1 MCLNFIVFK
10 TFKSNFKIRWRI
22 ISSLNELTKRVLIMA
37 ENSFK
42 NVSTQPKVFFLLPV
56 KTLFLLGGVFS
67 AFFIL
72 IAGLVLFGYTNSMDN
87 AIFSLMRSNS
97 SNPILDQTLQRI
109 VFLGSS
115 QFVLP
120 LSLLVGV
127 FLSLYRKNL
136 ALGVWFVLSVILFE
150 ALLESLKHLL
160 VHSIQRFSHSA
171 NFPNATALS
180 LTLFY
185 GLLVLLI
192 PHLITHQ
199 IFQNI
204 LSYSLLGLILLI
216 GLVLIVLG
224 VSFSSVLGGVCLGAL
239 GACFSIGI
247 YLSVFQKI

>member
-1 MCLNFIVFK
+1 
-10 TFKSNFKIRWRI
+10 
-22 ISSLNELTKRVLIMA
+22 MA
-37 ENSFK
+37 ENSLK
-42 NVSTQPKVFFLLPV
+42 NVTIQSKPFFLSQV

-72 IAGLVLFGYTNSMDN
+72 MVGLVFFDCVNSMDN
-87 AIFSLMRSNS
+87 AIFNLVRSNS
-97 SNPILDQTLQRI
+97 SSPILDQTLQRI

-127 FLSLYRKNL
+127 FLSLYRRNL

-160 VHSIQRFSHSA
+160 VHSIQWFSHSA

-180 LTLFY
+180 LALFY
-185 GLLVLLI
+185 GLLILLI
-192 PHLITHQ
+192 PHFITHQ
-199 IFQNI
+199 TLKNI
-204 LSYSLLGLILLI
+204 LSYSLFGLILLI
-216 GLVLIVLG
+216 GLALIVLG
-224 VSFSSVLGGVCLGAL
+224 VSFSSVLGGFCLGAL

>member
-1 MCLNFIVFK
+1 
-10 TFKSNFKIRWRI
+10 
-22 ISSLNELTKRVLIMA
+22 MA

-42 NVSTQPKVFFLLPV
+42 NVSTQPKVFFLLPA

-72 IAGLVLFGYTNSMDN
+72 IAGLVFFDHTHLMDN
-87 AIFSLMRSNS
+87 AIFSLVRSNS

-127 FLSLYRKNL
+127 FLSLYRRNL

-150 ALLESLKHLL
+150 ALLESLKHLFAY
-160 VHSIQRFSHSA
+160 SIQWLSHSA

-199 IFQNI
+199 TLKNVLF
-204 LSYSLLGLILLI
+204 YSLFGLIFLI
-216 GLVLIVLG
+216 GLVLILLG

>member
-1 MCLNFIVFK
+1 
-10 TFKSNFKIRWRI
+10 
-22 ISSLNELTKRVLIMA
+22 MA

-42 NVSTQPKVFFLLPV
+42 NVSTQPKPFFLLQV

-72 IAGLVLFGYTNSMDN
+72 IFGLVLFDYTNSMDN

-97 SNPILDQTLQRI
+97 SSPILDQTLRRV

-127 FLSLYRKNL
+127 FLSLYRRNL

-150 ALLESLKHLL
+150 ALLKSLKHLFL
-160 VHSIQRFSHSA
+160 HSFQWLSHSV
-171 NFPNATALS
+171 NFPSAIALS

-185 GLLVLLI
+185 GLLTLLI
-192 PHLITHQ
+192 PHLIPHFIAHQ

-216 GLVLIVLG
+216 GLALIVLG
-224 VSFSSVLGGVCLGAL
+224 VSFSSVLGGLCLGAL

>member
-1 MCLNFIVFK
+1 
-10 TFKSNFKIRWRI
+10 
-22 ISSLNELTKRVLIMA
+22 MA

-42 NVSTQPKVFFLLPV
+42 NVTIQSKPFFLSQV

-72 IAGLVLFGYTNSMDN
+72 MVGLVFFDYANSMDN

-127 FLSLYRKNL
+127 FLSLYRRNL

-160 VHSIQRFSHSA
+160 AHSIQWFSHSA

-180 LTLFY
+180 LALFY
-185 GLLVLLI
+185 GLLILLI
-192 PHLITHQ
+192 PHFITHQ
-199 IFQNI
+199 TLKNI
-204 LSYSLLGLILLI
+204 LFYSLFGLILLI
-216 GLVLIVLG
+216 GLALIVLG
-224 VSFSSVLGGVCLGAL
+224 VSFSSVLGGFCLGAL

>member
-1 MCLNFIVFK
+1 
-10 TFKSNFKIRWRI
+10 
-22 ISSLNELTKRVLIMA
+22 MA

-42 NVSTQPKVFFLLPV
+42 NVSTQPKAFFLLPV
-56 KTLFLLGGVFS
+56 KTLFLLGSVFS

-72 IAGLVLFGYTNSMDN
+72 IFGLVLFDYANSMDH
-87 AIFSLMRSNS
+87 AIFSLMRLNS
-97 SNPILDQTLQRI
+97 SNPILDQTLRRV

-127 FLSLYRKNL
+127 FLSLYRRNL
-136 ALGVWFVLSVILFE
+136 ALGVWFVLSVVLFE
-150 ALLESLKHLL
+150 ALLKSLKHLL
-160 VHSIQRFSHSA
+160 AHSIQWLSHSA
-171 NFPNATALS
+171 NFPSAIALS

-204 LSYSLLGLILLI
+204 LSYSLLGLIFLI
-216 GLVLIVLG
+216 GLALIVLG

>member
-1 MCLNFIVFK
+1 
-10 TFKSNFKIRWRI
+10 
-22 ISSLNELTKRVLIMA
+22 MA

-67 AFFIL
+67 AFFIM

-97 SNPILDQTLQRI
+97 SNPILDQTLRRV

-127 FLSLYRKNL
+127 FLSLYRRNL

-160 VHSIQRFSHSA
+160 AHSIQWLSHSA
-171 NFPNATALS
+171 NFPSAIALS

-204 LSYSLLGLILLI
+204 LSYSLLGLIFLI
-216 GLVLIVLG
+216 GLALIVLG
-224 VSFSSVLGGVCLGAL
+224 VSFSSVLGGFCLGAL

>member
-1 MCLNFIVFK
+1 M
-10 TFKSNFKIRWRI
+10 R
-22 ISSLNELTKRVLIMA
+22 
-37 ENSFK
+37 
-42 NVSTQPKVFFLLPV
+42 FLAWCV
-56 KTLFLLGGVFS
+56 Q
-67 AFFIL
+67 I
-72 IAGLVLFGYTNSMDN
+72 
-87 AIFSLMRSNS
+87 S
-97 SNPILDQTLQRI
+97 SNPILVQTLRRI

-136 ALGVWFVLSVILFE
+136 VLGVWFVLSVVLFE
-150 ALLESLKHLL
+150 ALLEFLKHLFL
-160 VHSIQRFSHSA
+160 HSVQWLSHSA
-171 NFPNATALS
+171 NFPSSIAFS

-204 LSYSLLGLILLI
+204 LSYSLLGLIFLI
-216 GLVLIVLG
+216 GLVLVVLG
-224 VSFSSVLGGVCLGAL
+224 VSFSSVLGGFCLGAL

>member
-1 MCLNFIVFK
+1 
-10 TFKSNFKIRWRI
+10 
-22 ISSLNELTKRVLIMA
+22 MA

-42 NVSTQPKVFFLLPV
+42 NVSTQPKAFFLLPV

-67 AFFIL
+67 AFFIM

-87 AIFSLMRSNS
+87 AIFNLMRSNS
-97 SNPILDQTLQRI
+97 SNPILDQALQRI
-109 VFLGSS
+109 AFLGSS

-136 ALGVWFVLSVILFE
+136 ALGVWFVLSVVIFE
-150 ALLESLKHLL
+150 AFLESLKHLFL
-160 VHSIQRFSHSA
+160 HSVQWLSHSA
-171 NFPNATALS
+171 NFPSAIALS

-192 PHLITHQ
+192 PHFIAHKTL
-199 IFQNI
+199 QNI
-204 LSYSLLGLILLI
+204 LVYGLLGLILLI
-216 GLVLIVLG
+216 SLALIVLG
-224 VSFSSVLGGVCLGAL
+224 VSFSSVLGGFCLGAL

>member
-1 MCLNFIVFK
+1 
-10 TFKSNFKIRWRI
+10 
-22 ISSLNELTKRVLIMA
+22 MA

-42 NVSTQPKVFFLLPV
+42 NVSTQPKIFFLLQV

-67 AFFIL
+67 VFFIL
-72 IAGLVLFGYTNSMDN
+72 MVGLVFFDYANSMDN
-87 AIFSLMRSNS
+87 AIFSLMHSNS
-97 SNPILDQTLQRI
+97 SSPILDQTLQRI

-127 FLSLYRKNL
+127 FLSLYRRNL
-136 ALGVWFVLSVILFE
+136 ALGVWFVLSVVLFE
-150 ALLESLKHLL
+150 ALLESLKHFLAY
-160 VHSIQRFSHSA
+160 SIQWLSHSA

-199 IFQNI
+199 TLKNI
-204 LSYSLLGLILLI
+204 LFYSLFGLILLI

-224 VSFSSVLGGVCLGAL
+224 VSFSSVLGGFCLGAL

>member
-1 MCLNFIVFK
+1 
-10 TFKSNFKIRWRI
+10 
-22 ISSLNELTKRVLIMA
+22 MA

-42 NVSTQPKVFFLLPV
+42 NVSTQPKPFFLLPV
-56 KTLFLLGGVFS
+56 KTLFLLGGIFS

-72 IAGLVLFGYTNSMDN
+72 IAGLVFFDYANSMDN
-87 AIFSLMRSNS
+87 AIFNLMRSNS
-97 SNPILDQTLQRI
+97 SSPILDQTLRRV

-127 FLSLYRKNL
+127 FLSLYRRNL

-160 VHSIQRFSHSA
+160 AHSIQWLSHSV
-171 NFPNATALS
+171 NFPSAIALS

-185 GLLVLLI
+185 GLLILLI
-192 PHLITHQ
+192 PHFIAHQ

-216 GLVLIVLG
+216 GLALIVLG
-224 VSFSSVLGGVCLGAL
+224 VSFSSVLGGLCLGAL

>member
-1 MCLNFIVFK
+1 
-10 TFKSNFKIRWRI
+10 
-22 ISSLNELTKRVLIMA
+22 MA

-72 IAGLVLFGYTNSMDN
+72 IAGLVFFDYTNSMDN

-97 SNPILDQTLQRI
+97 SNPILDQTLRRV

-127 FLSLYRKNL
+127 FLSLYRRNL

-150 ALLESLKHLL
+150 ALLESLKHLFT
-160 VHSIQRFSHSA
+160 HSIQWLSHSA
-171 NFPNATALS
+171 NFPSAIALS

-204 LSYSLLGLILLI
+204 LSYSLLGLIFLI
-216 GLVLIVLG
+216 GLALIVLG
-224 VSFSSVLGGVCLGAL
+224 VSFSSVLGGFCLGAL

>member
-1 MCLNFIVFK
+1 
-10 TFKSNFKIRWRI
+10 
-22 ISSLNELTKRVLIMA
+22 MA

-67 AFFIL
+67 AFFIM

-87 AIFSLMRSNS
+87 AIFSLMRLNS
-97 SNPILDQTLQRI
+97 SSPILDQVLRRV

-127 FLSLYRKNL
+127 FLSLYRRNL

-160 VHSIQRFSHSA
+160 AHSIQWFSHSA
-171 NFPNATALS
+171 NFPSAIALS
-180 LTLFY
+180 LALFY

-192 PHLITHQ
+192 PHLIVHQ

-216 GLVLIVLG
+216 DLALIVLG
-224 VSFSSVLGGVCLGAL
+224 VSFSSVLGGFCLGAL

>member
-1 MCLNFIVFK
+1 
-10 TFKSNFKIRWRI
+10 
-22 ISSLNELTKRVLIMA
+22 MA
-37 ENSFK
+37 ENSLK
-42 NVSTQPKVFFLLPV
+42 NVTIQSKPFFLSQV

-72 IAGLVLFGYTNSMDN
+72 IIGLVFFDYTHSMDN
-87 AIFSLMRSNS
+87 AIFNLVRSNS

-127 FLSLYRKNL
+127 FLSLYRRNL

-160 VHSIQRFSHSA
+160 AHSIQWLSHSA

-180 LTLFY
+180 LALFY

-192 PHLITHQ
+192 PHFITHQ
-199 IFQNI
+199 TLKNI
-204 LSYSLLGLILLI
+204 LFYSLFGLILLI
-216 GLVLIVLG
+216 GLALIVLG
-224 VSFSSVLGGVCLGAL
+224 VSFSSVLGGFCLGAL

>member
-1 MCLNFIVFK
+1 
-10 TFKSNFKIRWRI
+10 
-22 ISSLNELTKRVLIMA
+22 MA

-42 NVSTQPKVFFLLPV
+42 NVSAQPKPFFLLPA
-56 KTLFLLGGVFS
+56 KTLFLLGGIFS

-97 SNPILDQTLQRI
+97 SSPILDQTLRRV

-127 FLSLYRKNL
+127 FLSLYRRNL
-136 ALGVWFVLSVILFE
+136 ALGVWFVLSVVIFE

-160 VHSIQRFSHSA
+160 AHSIQWLSHSA
-171 NFPNATALS
+171 NFPNATVLS
-180 LTLFY
+180 LMLFY

-204 LSYSLLGLILLI
+204 LSCSLLGLILLI
-216 GLVLIVLG
+216 DLALIVLG
-224 VSFSSVLGGVCLGAL
+224 VSFSSVLGGFCLGAL

>member
-1 MCLNFIVFK
+1 
-10 TFKSNFKIRWRI
+10 
-22 ISSLNELTKRVLIMA
+22 MA

-42 NVSTQPKVFFLLPV
+42 NVSTHPKAFFLLPV
-56 KTLFLLGGVFS
+56 KALFLLGGVFS
-67 AFFIL
+67 ALFIM

-87 AIFSLMRSNS
+87 AIFNLMRSNS

-109 VFLGSS
+109 AFLGSS

-127 FLSLYRKNL
+127 FLSLYRRNL
-136 ALGVWFVLSVILFE
+136 ALGVWFVLSVVIFE
-150 ALLESLKHLL
+150 ALLESLKHLFT
-160 VHSIQRFSHSA
+160 HSIQWLSHSA
-171 NFPNATALS
+171 NFPSAIALS

-185 GLLVLLI
+185 GLLILLI
-192 PHLITHQ
+192 PHFITHQ

-204 LSYSLLGLILLI
+204 FSYSLFGLILLI
-216 GLVLIVLG
+216 GLALIVLG
-224 VSFSSVLGGVCLGAL
+224 VSFSSVLGGFCLGAL

>member
-1 MCLNFIVFK
+1 
-10 TFKSNFKIRWRI
+10 
-22 ISSLNELTKRVLIMA
+22 MA

-42 NVSTQPKVFFLLPV
+42 NVSTHPKAFFLLPV

-72 IAGLVLFGYTNSMDN
+72 IVGLVFFDYANSMDN

-97 SNPILDQTLQRI
+97 SSPILDQTLRRV

-127 FLSLYRKNL
+127 FLSLYRRNL

-150 ALLESLKHLL
+150 ALLESLKHLFAHPVQWL
-160 VHSIQRFSHSA
+160 SRSA
-171 NFPNATALS
+171 NFPNASALS

-199 IFQNI
+199 TLKNI
-204 LSYSLLGLILLI
+204 LFYSLFGLIFLI

-224 VSFSSVLGGVCLGAL
+224 VSFSSVLGGFCLGAL

>member
-1 MCLNFIVFK
+1 
-10 TFKSNFKIRWRI
+10 
-22 ISSLNELTKRVLIMA
+22 MA

-42 NVSTQPKVFFLLPV
+42 NVSTQPKAFFLLPV
-56 KTLFLLGGVFS
+56 KTLFLLGGIFS

-72 IAGLVLFGYTNSMDN
+72 IFGLVFFDYTNSMDH

-97 SNPILDQTLQRI
+97 SSPILDQTLRRV

-127 FLSLYRKNL
+127 FLSLYRRNL

-150 ALLESLKHLL
+150 ALLESLKHLFT
-160 VHSIQRFSHSA
+160 HSIQWLSHSV
-171 NFPNATALS
+171 NFPSAIALS

-185 GLLVLLI
+185 GLLILLI
-192 PHLITHQ
+192 PHFIAHQ

-216 GLVLIVLG
+216 GLALIVLG
-224 VSFSSVLGGVCLGAL
+224 VSFSSVLGGFCLGAL

>member
-1 MCLNFIVFK
+1 
-10 TFKSNFKIRWRI
+10 
-22 ISSLNELTKRVLIMA
+22 MA

-42 NVSTQPKVFFLLPV
+42 NVSTQPKPFLLLPV

-72 IAGLVLFGYTNSMDN
+72 IAGLVFFDYANSMDN

-97 SNPILDQTLQRI
+97 SNPILDQTLQRV

-136 ALGVWFVLSVILFE
+136 ALGVWFVLSVVIFE

-160 VHSIQRFSHSA
+160 AHSIQWLSHSA
-171 NFPNATALS
+171 NFPSAIALS

-204 LSYSLLGLILLI
+204 LSYSLFGLILLI
-216 GLVLIVLG
+216 GLALIVLG
-224 VSFSSVLGGVCLGAL
+224 VSFSSVLGGFCLGAL

>member
-1 MCLNFIVFK
+1 
-10 TFKSNFKIRWRI
+10 
-22 ISSLNELTKRVLIMA
+22 MA

-42 NVSTQPKVFFLLPV
+42 NVSTQPKTFFLSQV
-56 KTLFLLGGVFS
+56 KALFLLGGVFS

-72 IAGLVLFGYTNSMDN
+72 IAGLVFFDYANSMDN
-87 AIFSLMRSNS
+87 AIFNLMRSNS
-97 SNPILDQTLQRI
+97 SNPILDQTLRRI

-127 FLSLYRKNL
+127 FLSLYRRNL

-150 ALLESLKHLL
+150 DLLESLKHLFL
-160 VHSIQRFSHSA
+160 HSVQWLSHSA
-171 NFPNATALS
+171 NFPSAIALS

-204 LSYSLLGLILLI
+204 LSCSLLGLIFLI
-216 GLVLIVLG
+216 GLALIVLG
-224 VSFSSVLGGVCLGAL
+224 VSFSSVLGGFCLGAL

>member
-1 MCLNFIVFK
+1 
-10 TFKSNFKIRWRI
+10 
-22 ISSLNELTKRVLIMA
+22 MA

-42 NVSTQPKVFFLLPV
+42 NVSAQPKPFFLLPV

-72 IAGLVLFGYTNSMDN
+72 IFGLVLFDYTNSMDN

-97 SNPILDQTLQRI
+97 SSPILDQTLRRV

-127 FLSLYRKNL
+127 FLSLYRRNL

-150 ALLESLKHLL
+150 ALLESLKHLFT
-160 VHSIQRFSHSA
+160 HSIQWLSHSA
-171 NFPNATALS
+171 NFPSAIALS

-204 LSYSLLGLILLI
+204 LSCSLLGLILLI
-216 GLVLIVLG
+216 GLALIVLG
-224 VSFSSVLGGVCLGAL
+224 VSFSSILGGVCLGVL

>member
-1 MCLNFIVFK
+1 
-10 TFKSNFKIRWRI
+10 
-22 ISSLNELTKRVLIMA
+22 MA

-67 AFFIL
+67 AFFIM

-127 FLSLYRKNL
+127 FLSLYRRNL

-150 ALLESLKHLL
+150 ALLESLKHLFTHFVQWL
-160 VHSIQRFSHSA
+160 SRSA
-171 NFPNATALS
+171 NFPSATALS

-192 PHLITHQ
+192 PHFIAHKTL
-199 IFQNI
+199 QNI
-204 LSYSLLGLILLI
+204 LIYGLFGLIFLI
-216 GLVLIVLG
+216 SLSLIVLG
-224 VSFSSVLGGVCLGAL
+224 VSFSSVLGGFCLGAL

>member
-1 MCLNFIVFK
+1 
-10 TFKSNFKIRWRI
+10 
-22 ISSLNELTKRVLIMA
+22 MA

-42 NVSTQPKVFFLLPV
+42 NVSTHPKAFFLLPV

-67 AFFIL
+67 AFFIM

-87 AIFSLMRSNS
+87 AIFSLMHSNS
-97 SNPILDQTLQRI
+97 SNPILDQTLRRV

-127 FLSLYRKNL
+127 FLSLYRRNL
-136 ALGVWFVLSVILFE
+136 ALGVWFVLSVIIFE

-160 VHSIQRFSHSA
+160 AHSIQWLSHSA
-171 NFPNATALS
+171 NFPSAIALS

-216 GLVLIVLG
+216 GLALIVLG
-224 VSFSSVLGGVCLGAL
+224 VSFSSVLGGFCLGAL

>member
-1 MCLNFIVFK
+1 
-10 TFKSNFKIRWRI
+10 
-22 ISSLNELTKRVLIMA
+22 MA

-42 NVSTQPKVFFLLPV
+42 NVSTQPKPFFLLPV

-72 IAGLVLFGYTNSMDN
+72 IAGLVFFDYTNSMDH
-87 AIFSLMRSNS
+87 AIFNLMRSNS
-97 SNPILDQTLQRI
+97 SNPILDQTLQRV

-127 FLSLYRKNL
+127 FLSLYRRNL

-160 VHSIQRFSHSA
+160 AHSIQWLSHST
-171 NFPNATALS
+171 NFPNAIALS

-199 IFQNI
+199 TLKNI
-204 LSYSLLGLILLI
+204 LSYSLFGLILLI
-216 GLVLIVLG
+216 DLALIVLG
-224 VSFSSVLGGVCLGAL
+224 VSFSSVLGGFCLGAL

>member
-1 MCLNFIVFK
+1 
-10 TFKSNFKIRWRI
+10 
-22 ISSLNELTKRVLIMA
+22 MA

-42 NVSTQPKVFFLLPV
+42 NVTTQSKPFFLSQV
-56 KTLFLLGGVFS
+56 ETLFLLGGVFS

-72 IAGLVLFGYTNSMDN
+72 IVGLVFFDYAHSMDN
-87 AIFSLMRSNS
+87 AIFNFARSTPFNS
-97 SNPILDQTLQRI
+97 SPILTLILQNTAR
-109 VFLGSS
+109 LGSS

-127 FLSLYRKNL
+127 FLSLYRRNL
-136 ALGVWFVLSVILFE
+136 VLGVWFVLSVILFE

-160 VHSIQRFSHSA
+160 AHSIQWLSHST

-185 GLLVLLI
+185 VLVLLI

-199 IFQNI
+199 TLKNI
-204 LSYSLLGLILLI
+204 LFYSLFGLILLI
-216 GLVLIVLG
+216 GLALIVLG
-224 VSFSSVLGGVCLGAL
+224 VSFSSVLGGFCLGAL

>member
-1 MCLNFIVFK
+1 
-10 TFKSNFKIRWRI
+10 
-22 ISSLNELTKRVLIMA
+22 MA

-42 NVSTQPKVFFLLPV
+42 NVSTQPKPFFLLPA
-56 KTLFLLGGVFS
+56 KTLFLLGGIFS
-67 AFFIL
+67 AFFIM

-87 AIFSLMRSNS
+87 AIFNLMRSNS
-97 SNPILDQTLQRI
+97 SNPILDQTLQRV

-127 FLSLYRKNL
+127 FLSLYRRNL

-150 ALLESLKHLL
+150 ALLESLKHLFT
-160 VHSIQRFSHSA
+160 HSIQWLSHSA
-171 NFPNATALS
+171 NFPSAIALS

-185 GLLVLLI
+185 GLLVLLL

-204 LSYSLLGLILLI
+204 LSYSLFGLIFLI
-216 GLVLIVLG
+216 GLALIVLG

>member
-1 MCLNFIVFK
+1 
-10 TFKSNFKIRWRI
+10 
-22 ISSLNELTKRVLIMA
+22 MA

-42 NVSTQPKVFFLLPV
+42 NVSTQPKPFFLLQV

-72 IAGLVLFGYTNSMDN
+72 IFGLVLFDYANSMDN

-97 SNPILDQTLQRI
+97 SSPILDQTLRRV

-127 FLSLYRKNL
+127 FLSLYRRNL

-150 ALLESLKHLL
+150 ALLKSLKHLL
-160 VHSIQRFSHSA
+160 AHSIQWLSHSA
-171 NFPNATALS
+171 NFPSAIALS

-185 GLLVLLI
+185 GLLILLM
-192 PHLITHQ
+192 PHFIAHQ

-216 GLVLIVLG
+216 GLALIVLG
-224 VSFSSVLGGVCLGAL
+224 VSFSSVLGGLCLGAL

>member
-1 MCLNFIVFK
+1 
-10 TFKSNFKIRWRI
+10 
-22 ISSLNELTKRVLIMA
+22 MA

-42 NVSTQPKVFFLLPV
+42 NVSTQPKAFFLLPV

-67 AFFIL
+67 AFFIM

-127 FLSLYRKNL
+127 FLSLYRRNL

-160 VHSIQRFSHSA
+160 AHSIQWLSHSA
-171 NFPNATALS
+171 NFPSAIALS

-216 GLVLIVLG
+216 ELVLIVLG
-224 VSFSSVLGGVCLGAL
+224 VSFSSVLGGFCLGAL

>member
-1 MCLNFIVFK
+1 
-10 TFKSNFKIRWRI
+10 
-22 ISSLNELTKRVLIMA
+22 MA

-42 NVSTQPKVFFLLPV
+42 NVSTQPKPFFLLQV
-56 KTLFLLGGVFS
+56 KTLFLLGSIFS
-67 AFFIL
+67 AFFIM
-72 IAGLVLFGYTNSMDN
+72 IAGLVLFGYTDSMDN
-87 AIFSLMRSNS
+87 AIFNFARSTPFNS
-97 SNPILDQTLQRI
+97 SPILTLILQNI
-109 VFLGSS
+109 ANLGYS

-127 FLSLYRKNL
+127 FLSLYRRNL

-150 ALLESLKHLL
+150 ALLESLKHLFAYPVQWL
-160 VHSIQRFSHSA
+160 SRST

-199 IFQNI
+199 TLKNVLF
-204 LSYSLLGLILLI
+204 YSLFGLIFLI

-224 VSFSSVLGGVCLGAL
+224 VSFSSVLGGFCLGAL

>member
-1 MCLNFIVFK
+1 
-10 TFKSNFKIRWRI
+10 
-22 ISSLNELTKRVLIMA
+22 MA

-42 NVSTQPKVFFLLPV
+42 NVSTHPKAFFLLPV
-56 KTLFLLGGVFS
+56 KTLFLLGGIFS
-67 AFFIL
+67 AFFIM

-97 SNPILDQTLQRI
+97 SNPILDQTLQRV

-127 FLSLYRKNL
+127 FLSLYRRNL
-136 ALGVWFVLSVILFE
+136 TLGVWFVLSVILFE
-150 ALLESLKHLL
+150 ALLESLKHLFT
-160 VHSIQRFSHSA
+160 HSIQWLSHSA
-171 NFPNATALS
+171 NFPSAIALS

-216 GLVLIVLG
+216 GLALIVLG
-224 VSFSSVLGGVCLGAL
+224 VSFSSVLGGFCLGAL

>member
-1 MCLNFIVFK
+1 
-10 TFKSNFKIRWRI
+10 
-22 ISSLNELTKRVLIMA
+22 MA

-42 NVSTQPKVFFLLPV
+42 NVSTQPKAFFLLPV

-72 IAGLVLFGYTNSMDN
+72 IVGLVFFDYAHSMDH
-87 AIFSLMRSNS
+87 AIFSLMRLNS
-97 SNPILDQTLQRI
+97 SNPILDQTLQRV
-109 VFLGSS
+109 VFLSSS

-127 FLSLYRKNL
+127 FLSLYRRNL

-150 ALLESLKHLL
+150 ALLESLKHLFT
-160 VHSIQRFSHSA
+160 HSIQWLSHSA
-171 NFPNATALS
+171 NFPSAIALS
-180 LTLFY
+180 LALFY

-204 LSYSLLGLILLI
+204 LSCSLLGLILLI
-216 GLVLIVLG
+216 SLALIVLG
-224 VSFSSVLGGVCLGAL
+224 VSFSSVLGGFCLGAL

>member
-1 MCLNFIVFK
+1 
-10 TFKSNFKIRWRI
+10 
-22 ISSLNELTKRVLIMA
+22 MA

-42 NVSTQPKVFFLLPV
+42 NVSAQPKAFFLLPV

-72 IAGLVLFGYTNSMDN
+72 IVGLVFFDYANSMDN

-97 SNPILDQTLQRI
+97 SNPILDQALQRI

-127 FLSLYRKNL
+127 FLSLYRRNL

-150 ALLESLKHLL
+150 ALLESLKHLFTHFVQWL
-160 VHSIQRFSHSA
+160 SHSA
-171 NFPNATALS
+171 NFPSAIALS

-204 LSYSLLGLILLI
+204 LSCSLLGLILLI
-216 GLVLIVLG
+216 DLALIVLG

>member
-1 MCLNFIVFK
+1 
-10 TFKSNFKIRWRI
+10 
-22 ISSLNELTKRVLIMA
+22 MA
-37 ENSFK
+37 ENSLK
-42 NVSTQPKVFFLLPV
+42 NVTIQSKPFFLSQV

-72 IAGLVLFGYTNSMDN
+72 MVGLVFFDYANSMDN
-87 AIFSLMRSNS
+87 AIFNLVHSNS
-97 SNPILDQTLQRI
+97 SSPILTLILQNTAR
-109 VFLGSS
+109 LGSS

-136 ALGVWFVLSVILFE
+136 ALGVWFVLSVVLFE
-150 ALLESLKHLL
+150 ALLKSLKHLFAYSML
-160 VHSIQRFSHSA
+160 SHSA
-171 NFPNATALS
+171 NFPNASALS

-185 GLLVLLI
+185 GLLILLI

-199 IFQNI
+199 TLKNI
-204 LSYSLLGLILLI
+204 LFYSLFGLIFLI

-224 VSFSSVLGGVCLGAL
+224 VSFSSVLGGFCLGAL

>member
-1 MCLNFIVFK
+1 
-10 TFKSNFKIRWRI
+10 
-22 ISSLNELTKRVLIMA
+22 MA

-42 NVSTQPKVFFLLPV
+42 NVSTHPKAFFLLPV

-72 IAGLVLFGYTNSMDN
+72 IAGLVLFDYTNSMDH
-87 AIFSLMRSNS
+87 AIFNLMCSNS
-97 SNPILDQTLQRI
+97 SSPILDQTLRCV

-127 FLSLYRKNL
+127 FLSLYRRNL

-160 VHSIQRFSHSA
+160 AHSIQWLSHSA
-171 NFPNATALS
+171 NFPSAIALS
-180 LTLFY
+180 LALFY

-204 LSYSLLGLILLI
+204 LSCSLLGLIFLI
-216 GLVLIVLG
+216 GLALIVLG
-224 VSFSSVLGGVCLGAL
+224 VSFSSVLGGFCLGAL

>member
-1 MCLNFIVFK
+1 
-10 TFKSNFKIRWRI
+10 
-22 ISSLNELTKRVLIMA
+22 MA

-42 NVSTQPKVFFLLPV
+42 NVSTHPKAFFLLPV
-56 KTLFLLGGVFS
+56 KALFLLGGVFS

-72 IAGLVLFGYTNSMDN
+72 IVGLVFFDYANSMDH
-87 AIFSLMRSNS
+87 AIFSSMRSNS
-97 SNPILDQTLQRI
+97 SSPILDQTLRRV

-127 FLSLYRKNL
+127 FLSLYRRNL
-136 ALGVWFVLSVILFE
+136 VLGVWFVLSVILFE
-150 ALLESLKHLL
+150 ALLESLKHIFT
-160 VHSIQRFSHSA
+160 HSIQWLSHSA
-171 NFPNATALS
+171 NFPSAIALS

-204 LSYSLLGLILLI
+204 LSYSLLGLIFLI
-216 GLVLIVLG
+216 GLALIVLG
-224 VSFSSVLGGVCLGAL
+224 VSFSSVLGGFCLGAL

>member
-1 MCLNFIVFK
+1 
-10 TFKSNFKIRWRI
+10 
-22 ISSLNELTKRVLIMA
+22 MA

-42 NVSTQPKVFFLLPV
+42 NVSTQPKAFFLLPV

-72 IAGLVLFGYTNSMDN
+72 IAGLVFFDYTNSMDH
-87 AIFSLMRSNS
+87 AIFNLMRSNS
-97 SNPILDQTLQRI
+97 SNPILDQTLRRV

-127 FLSLYRKNL
+127 FLSLYRRNL
-136 ALGVWFVLSVILFE
+136 ALGVWFVLSVVIFE
-150 ALLESLKHLL
+150 ALLESLKHLFT
-160 VHSIQRFSHSA
+160 HSIQWLSHSA
-171 NFPNATALS
+171 NFPSAIALS

-192 PHLITHQ
+192 PHLITNQ

-204 LSYSLLGLILLI
+204 LSYSLLGLIFLI
-216 GLVLIVLG
+216 GLALIVLG
-224 VSFSSVLGGVCLGAL
+224 VSFSSVLGGFCLGAL

>member
-1 MCLNFIVFK
+1 
-10 TFKSNFKIRWRI
+10 
-22 ISSLNELTKRVLIMA
+22 MA

-42 NVSTQPKVFFLLPV
+42 NVSTQPKPFFLLPV

-67 AFFIL
+67 TFFIL
-72 IAGLVLFGYTNSMDN
+72 IAGLVFFDYANSMDN
-87 AIFSLMRSNS
+87 AIFNLMRSNS
-97 SNPILDQTLQRI
+97 SSPILDQTLQRI

-127 FLSLYRKNL
+127 FLSLYRRNL
-136 ALGVWFVLSVILFE
+136 ALGVWFVLSVVIFE
-150 ALLESLKHLL
+150 ALLESLKHLFT
-160 VHSIQRFSHSA
+160 HSIQWLSHSA
-171 NFPNATALS
+171 NFPSAIALS
-180 LTLFY
+180 LALFY

-204 LSYSLLGLILLI
+204 LSYSLLGLIFLI
-216 GLVLIVLG
+216 GLALIVLG
-224 VSFSSVLGGVCLGAL
+224 VSFSSVLGGFCLGAL

>member
-1 MCLNFIVFK
+1 
-10 TFKSNFKIRWRI
+10 
-22 ISSLNELTKRVLIMA
+22 MA

-42 NVSTQPKVFFLLPV
+42 NVSTQPKPFFLLPV

-67 AFFIL
+67 AFFIM
-72 IAGLVLFGYTNSMDN
+72 IAGLVLFGYTNSMDH
-87 AIFSLMRSNS
+87 AIFRLMRSNS
-97 SNPILDQTLQRI
+97 SNPILDQALQRV

-127 FLSLYRKNL
+127 FLSLYRRNL

-150 ALLESLKHLL
+150 ALLESLKHLFT
-160 VHSIQRFSHSA
+160 HSIQWLSHSA
-171 NFPNATALS
+171 NFPSAIALS
-180 LTLFY
+180 LALFY

-204 LSYSLLGLILLI
+204 LSCSLLGLIFLI
-216 GLVLIVLG
+216 GLALIVLG
-224 VSFSSVLGGVCLGAL
+224 VSFSSVLGGFCLGAL

>member
-1 MCLNFIVFK
+1 
-10 TFKSNFKIRWRI
+10 
-22 ISSLNELTKRVLIMA
+22 MA

-42 NVSTQPKVFFLLPV
+42 NVSTQPKPFFLSQV
-56 KTLFLLGGVFS
+56 KALFLLGGVFS

-72 IAGLVLFGYTNSMDN
+72 IVGLVFFDYANSMDH
-87 AIFSLMRSNS
+87 AIFNLMRSNS
-97 SNPILDQTLQRI
+97 SNPILDQTLQRV

-127 FLSLYRKNL
+127 FLSLYRRNL
-136 ALGVWFVLSVILFE
+136 ALGVWFVLSVVIFE

-160 VHSIQRFSHSA
+160 AHSIQWLSHSA
-171 NFPNATALS
+171 NFPSAIALS
-180 LTLFY
+180 LALFY

-192 PHLITHQ
+192 PHFITHQ

-216 GLVLIVLG
+216 GLALIVLG

>member
-1 MCLNFIVFK
+1 
-10 TFKSNFKIRWRI
+10 
-22 ISSLNELTKRVLIMA
+22 MA

-42 NVSTQPKVFFLLPV
+42 NVSAQPKVFFLLPV
-56 KTLFLLGGVFS
+56 KTLFLLGGIFG

-72 IAGLVLFGYTNSMDN
+72 IVGLVFFDYTNSMDH

-97 SNPILDQTLQRI
+97 SNPILDQALQRV

-127 FLSLYRKNL
+127 FLSLYRRNL

-160 VHSIQRFSHSA
+160 AYSIQWLSCNA
-171 NFPNATALS
+171 NFPNASALS

-199 IFQNI
+199 KLKNI
-204 LSYSLLGLILLI
+204 LFYSLFGLIFLI

-224 VSFSSVLGGVCLGAL
+224 VSFSSVLGGFCLGAL